1 MRNRTRLLL
10 LTLPIVVTA
19 LWFWQRPAGN
29 EKPEAPALN
38 PPAATVTGENSK
50 PSSRQF
56 NKHQTGR
63 ATGFTQAI
71 EQQVDVLLEAS
82 TQSLTSAPTPEAW
95 YARLSPAQKMEFRQR
110 CLSEDGSGIKNVV
123 AEHLKY
129 HQQHHLKTW
138 KREKDLLHAMQARC
152 DQVAPFVSDL
162 LAETLADIAIDAD
175 TGLGTLALDLQAMQE
190 ENGLDA
196 AAALARAHLMDR
208 SPQKRADARNFL
220 IETGAFLDLVADY
233 LPPKGADLLRAAD
246 RSQLNPEGLR
256 QTANALLTVVD
267 CESGLRDCGPGSFW
281 ALQQCRDYPRSCG
294 MSAYE
299 ALHYNTPPL
308 LMKHYDRLLQAL
320 RAMQQS
326 SAN

>member
-1 MRNRTRLLL
+1 MKNRTRLLL
-10 LTLPIVVTA
+10 LALPIVVTA
-19 LWFWQRPAGN
+19 LWFWQRPAGD
-29 EKPEAPALN
+29 EKPEVPALN
-38 PPAATVTGENSK
+38 PSATAAGESSE
-50 PSSRQF
+50 PSPRQF
-56 NKHQTGR
+56 NKRQSGQTSS
-63 ATGFTQAI
+63 FTQAI
-71 EQQVDVLLEAS
+71 NQQVDALLEAS

-110 CLSEDGSGIKNVV
+110 CLTEDGAGIRNVV

-138 KREKDLLHAMQARC
+138 KREQDLLQAMQTRC
-152 DQVAPFVSDL
+152 DQLAPFVNDL
-162 LAETLADIAIDAD
+162 LADTLADDAIDAD
-175 TGLGTLALDLQAMQE
+175 TGLGALALDLQALKE

-196 AAALARAHLMDR
+196 AAALARAHLMDS

-220 IETGAFLDLVADY
+220 IETGAFLDLVTDY
-233 LPPKGADLLRAAD
+233 LPPEGADQLRAAN
-246 RSQLNPEGLR
+246 RSHLNLEGLR

-294 MSAYE
+294 LSAYE

-308 LMKHYDRLLQAL
+308 LMQHYDRLLQAL
-320 RAMQQS
+320 RAMQ
-326 SAN
+326 AP